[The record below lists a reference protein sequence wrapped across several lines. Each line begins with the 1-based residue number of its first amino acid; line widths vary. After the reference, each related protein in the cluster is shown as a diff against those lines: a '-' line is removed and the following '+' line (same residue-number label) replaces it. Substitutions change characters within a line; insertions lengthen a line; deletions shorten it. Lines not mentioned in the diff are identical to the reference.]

1 MIARTLLA
9 RVRLDH
15 FLDGHGMPTEE
26 CWQRIEAG
34 TMSSGERV
42 MVSVALSV
50 IDYGQGGGEVPRISE
65 LTRLDCG
72 NLRAVGEA
80 LIALAGGR

>member
-1 MIARTLLA
+1 
-9 RVRLDH
+9 
-15 FLDGHGMPTEE
+15 
-26 CWQRIEAG
+26 
-34 TMSSGERV
+34 